1 MANCL
6 DKRGGGSSRGGLAGA
21 RKALGPDYA
30 VGATFPPAASTK
42 KIRESGQTADGR
54 SDRQLHRLTRQNRQ
68 LHRLTRR

>member
-6 DKRGGGSSRGGLAGA
+6 DKSGGRSSGRAEGARPRLRGGRH
-21 RKALGPDYA
+21 
-30 VGATFPPAASTK
+30 FSTSGQHK